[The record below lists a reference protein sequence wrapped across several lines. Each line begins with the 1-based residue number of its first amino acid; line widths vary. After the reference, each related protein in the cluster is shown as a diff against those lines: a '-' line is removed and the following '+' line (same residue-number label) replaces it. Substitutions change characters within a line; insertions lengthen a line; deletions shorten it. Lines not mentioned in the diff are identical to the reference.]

1 MAALAAVL
9 CLVSGITPQTLDA
22 QTLTLSMPA
31 IMVSLTGD
39 ALPGFPVRM
48 TWSPDGGEIYVRMI
62 KRDRWGNE
70 TMFHRIVAVP
80 SGRIETV
87 EREPAWSNVYWALK
101 SGYACPG
108 LPDFRVD
115 SETRV
120 EQVSPTNS
128 GVGGSIAQN
137 SGDPYGP
144 GFELGPQ
151 GQALMARAMQAQSVT
166 TVTMKIKG
174 QIVSEFINTS
184 PMPGLL
190 FGWAPEGFGAVAYA
204 GSKRRLVVMDQHGH
218 RFDVASTGGV
228 LLPAWSPD
236 GARLAWLEQ
245 DGSAK
250 FILKTANV
258 ARH

>member
-1 MAALAAVL
+1 MAALAAIL
-9 CLVSGITPQTLDA
+9 WLVSGMTPQALDA
-22 QTLTLSMPA
+22 TRLALSKPTT
-31 IMVSLTGD
+31 IVELSGD

-62 KRDRWGNE
+62 RRDRWGNE
-70 TMFHRIVAVP
+70 TVFHRFVFVAGSRVDT
-80 SGRIETV
+80 G
-87 EREPAWSNVYWALK
+87 EREPGWSLTYWALK
-101 SGYACPG
+101 SAYSCPG

-115 SETRV
+115 SETRT

-128 GVGGSIAQN
+128 GAGGSIAQN

-144 GFELGPQ
+144 GFDLGPQ
-151 GQALMARAMQAQSVT
+151 GQAIVARAMQAQMVT

-174 QIVSEFINTS
+174 QVVSEFINTS
-184 PMPGLL
+184 PVPGLM

-204 GSKRRLVVMDQHGH
+204 GAKRRLVVMDQHGH
-218 RFDVASTGGV
+218 RVEISGTSGV

-245 DGSAK
+245 DGSRK
-250 FILKTANV
+250 FVLKTASV
-258 ARH
+258 APH